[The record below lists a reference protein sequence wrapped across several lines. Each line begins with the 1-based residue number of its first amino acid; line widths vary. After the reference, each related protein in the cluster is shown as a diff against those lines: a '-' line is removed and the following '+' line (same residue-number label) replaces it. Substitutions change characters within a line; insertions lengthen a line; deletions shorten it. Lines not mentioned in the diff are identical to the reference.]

1 MKLLKK
7 KEDSE
12 WEKDIVLLILQGI
25 PIFGI
30 LILVILGA
38 LNLQHTSSKSQSDS
52 DKGKVTA
59 FQKTDTYSK
68 FSPYANF
75 ITANFITAV
84 FQNFQVIFGLCN
96 FWLILFH

>member
-12 WEKDIVLLILQGI
+12 WEKDVVLLILQGI

-38 LNLQHTSSKSQSDS
+38 LNYQHDIFNTSSRRQSDS
-52 DKGKVTA
+52 DKGKET
-59 FQKTDTYSK
+59 
-68 FSPYANF
+68 
-75 ITANFITAV
+75 
-84 FQNFQVIFGLCN
+84 
-96 FWLILFH
+96 

>member
-38 LNLQHTSSKSQSDS
+38 LNYQHDILNTSSRSQSDS
-52 DKGKVTA
+52 EKGKVT
-59 FQKTDTYSK
+59 
-68 FSPYANF
+68 N
-75 ITANFITAV
+75 
-84 FQNFQVIFGLCN
+84 
-96 FWLILFH
+96 

>member
-12 WEKDIVLLILQGI
+12 WEKDVVLLILQGI

-38 LNLQHTSSKSQSDS
+38 LNYQKDILNFGNRSQSDS
-52 DKGKVTA
+52 DKGKDSKQRLTHILHYNVCTLHTA
-59 FQKTDTYSK
+59 S
-68 FSPYANF
+68 
-75 ITANFITAV
+75 IW
-84 FQNFQVIFGLCN
+84 
-96 FWLILFH
+96 WLRWRF

>member
-12 WEKDIVLLILQGI
+12 WEKDIVLLIVQGI

-38 LNLQHTSSKSQSDS
+38 LNVQHTSSKSQSDS
-52 DKGKVTA
+52 DQGKGNIRLN
-59 FQKTDTYSK
+59 
-68 FSPYANF
+68 P
-75 ITANFITAV
+75 
-84 FQNFQVIFGLCN
+84 
-96 FWLILFH
+96 

>member
-12 WEKDIVLLILQGI
+12 WEKDVVLLILQGI

-38 LNLQHTSSKSQSDS
+38 LNYQNDIFNTVSRRQSDS
-52 DKGKVTA
+52 DKGKVTE
-59 FQKTDTYSK
+59 
-68 FSPYANF
+68 
-75 ITANFITAV
+75 
-84 FQNFQVIFGLCN
+84 
-96 FWLILFH
+96 

>member
-12 WEKDIVLLILQGI
+12 WEKDVVLVILQGI

-38 LNLQHTSSKSQSDS
+38 QNYQNDIFNTSSRRQSDS
-52 DKGKVTA
+52 DKGKVTE
-59 FQKTDTYSK
+59 
-68 FSPYANF
+68 
-75 ITANFITAV
+75 
-84 FQNFQVIFGLCN
+84 
-96 FWLILFH
+96 

>member
-38 LNLQHTSSKSQSDS
+38 QNYQNDIFNTSSSRRQSDS
-52 DKGKVTA
+52 DKGKVTE
-59 FQKTDTYSK
+59 
-68 FSPYANF
+68 
-75 ITANFITAV
+75 
-84 FQNFQVIFGLCN
+84 
-96 FWLILFH
+96 

>member
-12 WEKDIVLLILQGI
+12 WEKDVVLLILQGI

-38 LNLQHTSSKSQSDS
+38 LNYEKDILNFGNRSQSDS
-52 DKGKVTA
+52 DKGKET
-59 FQKTDTYSK
+59 
-68 FSPYANF
+68 
-75 ITANFITAV
+75 
-84 FQNFQVIFGLCN
+84 
-96 FWLILFH
+96 

>member
-1 MKLLKK
+1 MKWLKK

-38 LNLQHTSSKSQSDS
+38 LNYQHDILNTGNRSQSDS
-52 DKGKVTA
+52 DKGKVT
-59 FQKTDTYSK
+59 
-68 FSPYANF
+68 N
-75 ITANFITAV
+75 
-84 FQNFQVIFGLCN
+84 
-96 FWLILFH
+96 

>member
-12 WEKDIVLLILQGI
+12 WEKDVVLLILQGI

-38 LNLQHTSSKSQSDS
+38 LNYEKDILNFDNRSQSDS
-52 DKGKVTA
+52 DKGKET
-59 FQKTDTYSK
+59 
-68 FSPYANF
+68 
-75 ITANFITAV
+75 
-84 FQNFQVIFGLCN
+84 
-96 FWLILFH
+96 

>member
-12 WEKDIVLLILQGI
+12 WEKDIALLILQGI

-38 LNLQHTSSKSQSDS
+38 LNYQNDIFNTGSRRQSDS
-52 DKGKVTA
+52 DKGKVTE
-59 FQKTDTYSK
+59 
-68 FSPYANF
+68 
-75 ITANFITAV
+75 
-84 FQNFQVIFGLCN
+84 
-96 FWLILFH
+96 